1 MLVKNVLLLIGL
13 SVAAIFFQDQLMQL
27 LQFLTHIHNVIAR
40 GLGVIFSVD
49 SVGEIVQSVLALL
62 LIPVLL
68 GIIISFAH
76 FFVKQVHFPH
86 TLLVIWISWAVL
98 LASVLTQTGYVTNH
112 PTACHGS
119 GKFAAHSANGVA
131 GPNGQHAQNMPQNMS
146 QSVPQNNMPQNMS
159 SLPAQRGA

>member
-27 LQFLTHIHNVIAR
+27 LQLLTHIHNVIAR

-49 SVGEIVQSVLALL
+49 SVGEVVQSVLALL

-119 GKFAAHSANGVA
+119 GKFAAHSPNGVNA
-131 GPNGQHAQNMPQNMS
+131 VAPNGQHAQNIPQNNI
-146 QSVPQNNMPQNMS
+146 QQNNMPQNMS
-159 SLPAQRGA
+159 SLPQQHGA